1 MLKKELGI
9 SLFGELLSFFPFR
22 YIDRSRFY
30 KISEIREDLSYIQ
43 LKAVIKVVHM
53 VGPPR
58 SRRLVAT
65 VTDKSGEIDLVW
77 FQGHKWVADKLTPG
91 KEYVIFGRPSRF
103 SGRWNIAHPE
113 LEIPSDKPP
122 LLSEILRPLYNSSE
136 KLKSKGL
143 DSKGI
148 SRLMKTLILHEK
160 FHVPETLPEQILQKL
175 YLIPRQEAFVNI
187 HFPESPDQLKLAVA
201 RLKFEELFFIQLRL
215 LQQKFLRLHKQDGHL
230 FNKVGEFVNQFY
242 HHHLTFELT
251 DSQKRVIKEIRS
263 DLGSGK
269 QMNRLLQGDVGSGKT
284 LVALMTML
292 IAMDNGYQA
301 CIMAPTEILA
311 SQHYHTIS
319 KMLQGMDVQ
328 VRLLTGS
335 TKASDRRE
343 MQEGLIQGDIQIM
356 IGTHAL
362 LEEYVQFKDL
372 GVVVIDE
379 QHRFGVAQRAKLWEK
394 NRITPHVLVMT
405 ATPIPRTLAMTL
417 YGDLDSSIID
427 EMPPGR
433 KPVITRHA
441 YESRRL
447 ELFGFLK
454 KKIKEGNQIY
464 MVYPLI
470 KESETMD
477 LKNLM
482 DGYDAVIREFPLPD
496 YAISIV
502 HGKMKPADKA
512 YEMRRFVKG
521 ETQIMVATTVI
532 EVGVDIPNASVMII
546 ENAER
551 FGLSQLHQLRG
562 RVGRGS
568 EQSFCILMTEDK
580 LTADARKRI
589 QTMVSTTDGFL
600 IAETDL
606 QLRGPGDLEGTQQS
620 GILEL
625 KIADIVKDEKILKQ
639 SRNLAAGIIEEDP
652 GLELPKNQ
660 CLSHHLRMMSRYEHN
675 WGLIS

>member
-43 LKAVIKVVHM
+43 LKAVIRAVHM

-122 LLSEILRPLYNSSE
+122 PLSEILRPLYNSSE

-148 SRLMKTLILHEK
+148 SRLMKTLILHVK
-160 FHVPETLPEQILQKL
+160 FHVPETLPEQILQQL
-175 YLIPRQEAFVNI
+175 HLIPRQEAFVNI

-251 DSQKRVIKEIRS
+251 NAQKRVIKEIRS

-343 MQEGLIQGDIQIM
+343 MQEGLMQGDIQIM

-362 LEEYVQFKDL
+362 LEEYVQFNDL

-470 KESETMD
+470 KESEKMD

-532 EVGVDIPNASVMII
+532 EVGVDIPNASVMVI

-580 LTADARKRI
+580 LTADARKRV

-660 CLSHHLRMMSRYEHN
+660 RLSHHLRMMSRYEHN